1 MLSHAMKITAVWALL
16 VLTTSFAHAQWEG
29 GQQMPNGGTPAPN
42 KLPAI
47 LSNVGIDQK
56 LNAQAPLDLPF
67 QDESGQTVTL
77 RKYFTDKPVILNL
90 VYFNCPMMCPE
101 VLHGLTTSLQQLKFD
116 IGKDYQVLTISFD
129 PKDTPQAAAKEK
141 QETLQRLAKP
151 GAEDGWHFLTGSEDS
166 IRRLTQSVGFRYAWD
181 PKTKQYA
188 HASAIMILTPQGK
201 TSKYFYGIQYS
212 PTAMRFGLIE
222 ASHNQIGTPVD
233 QLLLFCCRYNATSGK
248 YDLIVGRV
256 LAIAGAIT
264 IIILGGFLAVMFR
277 PDSRKSR
284 RRDSSRAAA

>member
-1 MLSHAMKITAVWALL
+1 MKTTAVWALL
-16 VLTTSFAHAQWEG
+16 VLATSFAHAQWEG

-56 LNAQAPLDLPF
+56 LNAQVPLDLPF

-77 RKYFTDKPVILNL
+77 QKYFTDKPVILNL
-90 VYFNCPMMCPE
+90 VYFNCTMMCPQ
-101 VLHGLTTSLQQLKFD
+101 VLQGLTTSLRQLKFD
-116 IGKDYQVLTISFD
+116 IGKDYQVVTVSFD

-141 QETLQRLAKP
+141 QEHLEQLAKP
-151 GAEDGWHFLTGSEDS
+151 GAEDGWHFLTGNEDS

-233 QLLLFCCRYNATSGK
+233 QILLFCCRYNATSGK
-248 YDLIVGRV
+248 YDLIVSRV

-264 IIILGGFLAVMFR
+264 ILILGGFLACHVPPRFQKESAGR
-277 PDSRKSR
+277 
-284 RRDSSRAAA
+284 

>member
-1 MLSHAMKITAVWALL
+1 MKTTAVWALL
-16 VLTTSFAHAQWEG
+16 VLATSFAHAQWEG
-29 GQQMPNGGTPAPN
+29 GRQMPNGGIPPPN

-77 RKYFTDKPVILNL
+77 QKYFTDKPVILNF
-90 VYFNCPMMCPE
+90 VYLNCTMMCPQ
-101 VLHGLTTSLQQLKFD
+101 VLQGLTTSLRQLKFD
-116 IGKDYQVLTISFD
+116 IGKDYQVVTVSFD
-129 PKDTPQAAAKEK
+129 PKDTPKAAAAEK
-141 QETLQRLAKP
+141 QEHLEQLAKP
-151 GAEDGWHFLTGSEDS
+151 GAEDGWHFLTGNEDS

-201 TSKYFYGIQYS
+201 TSKYFYGVQYS
-212 PTAMRFGLIE
+212 PTDMRFGLIE

-233 QLLLFCCRYNATSGK
+233 QILLFCCRYNATSGK
-248 YDLIVGRV
+248 YDLIVSRV

-264 IIILGGFLAVMFR
+264 IVILGGLLLVLFR
-277 PDSRKSR
+277 AGSKKNKRE
-284 RRDSSRAAA
+284 DSSRAAA

>member
-1 MLSHAMKITAVWALL
+1 MKTTAVWALL
-16 VLTTSFAHAQWEG
+16 VLATSFAHAQWEG
-29 GQQMPNGGTPAPN
+29 GQQMPNGGTPPPN

-56 LNAQAPLDLPF
+56 LNAQVPLDLPF

-77 RKYFTDKPVILNL
+77 QKYFTDKPVILSL
-90 VYFNCPMMCPE
+90 VYLNCTMMCPQ
-101 VLHGLTTSLQQLKFD
+101 VLQGLTTSLRQLKFD
-116 IGKDYQVLTISFD
+116 IGKDYQVVTVSFD
-129 PKDTPQAAAKEK
+129 PKDTPKAAAAEK
-141 QETLQRLAKP
+141 QEHLEQLAKP
-151 GAEDGWHFLTGSEDS
+151 GAEDGWHFLTGNEDS

-212 PTAMRFGLIE
+212 PTTMRFGLIQ

-248 YDLIVGRV
+248 YDLIVSRV

-264 IIILGGFLAVMFR
+264 ILILGGFLVVMFR
-277 PDSRKSR
+277 PGSKKNQRE
-284 RRDSSRAAA
+284 DSSRAAA

>member
-1 MLSHAMKITAVWALL
+1 MKTTAVCALL
-16 VLTTSFAHAQWEG
+16 VLATFAHAQWEG
-29 GQQMPNGGTPAPN
+29 GHQTPNGGTPPPN

-77 RKYFTDKPVILNL
+77 QKYFTDKPVILSL
-90 VYFNCPMMCPE
+90 VYFNCTMMCPQ
-101 VLHGLTTSLQQLKFD
+101 VLQGLTTSLRQLKFD
-116 IGKDYQVLTISFD
+116 IGKDYQVVTVSFD

-141 QETLQRLAKP
+141 QEHLEQLAKP
-151 GAEDGWHFLTGSEDS
+151 GAEDGWHFLTGNEDS

-181 PKTKQYA
+181 PQTKQYA

-212 PTAMRFGLIE
+212 PTDMRFGLIE

-233 QLLLFCCRYNATSGK
+233 QILLFCCRYNATSGK
-248 YDLIVGRV
+248 YDLIVSRV

-264 IIILGGFLAVMFR
+264 IIILGGLLLVLFR
-277 PDSRKSR
+277 AGSKKNKRE
-284 RRDSSRAAA
+284 DSSRAAA